1 MSAEADRLLTETV
14 PTCEPC
20 GTFYNPNSLP
30 ADGTCPKCGNPVT
43 TGEHAHR
50 VSEPEESQPEHKVP
64 WHFWVGVIAVTLYLG
79 WRLLQG
85 ILLLF

>member
-1 MSAEADRLLTETV
+1 M

-30 ADGTCPKCGNPVT
+30 ADGTCPKCGAPVT
-43 TGEHAHR
+43 GGDHLRSHDEAER
-50 VSEPEESQPEHKVP
+50 KVP

-85 ILLLF
+85 VLLRV